1 MRFDFIGLSC
11 GMESI
16 FITTVI
22 NVRAGSTVPA
32 VAPKRTGGSTGVIK
46 ITGFQQLGSN
56 KNVTYINI
64 ITAVSY

>member
-22 NVRAGSTVPA
+22 NVGAGGAVPA
-32 VAPKRTGGSTGVIK
+32 VAPKRTGGSPGVIK
-46 ITGFQQLGSN
+46 ITGFRQLGSN
-56 KNVTYINI
+56 KNVTDI
-64 ITAVSY
+64 ITTAVSY